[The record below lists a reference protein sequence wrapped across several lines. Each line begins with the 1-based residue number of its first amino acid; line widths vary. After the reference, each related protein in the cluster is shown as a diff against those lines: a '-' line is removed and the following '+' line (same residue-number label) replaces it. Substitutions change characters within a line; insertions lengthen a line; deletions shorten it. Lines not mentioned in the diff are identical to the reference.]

1 MTFND
6 HLFMV
11 KREIYGGKTSYPILI
26 YTVFIGNKDVLEIS
40 ILLTVDRKVV
50 GLAANV
56 ADSITSCTLVQ
67 SVITKSEFF
76 KAQG

>member
-1 MTFND
+1 MTVS
-6 HLFMV
+6 LWSREKFMV
-11 KREIYGGKTSYPILI
+11 GRHITPILI
-26 YTVFIGNKDVLEIS
+26 YIVFIGNKDVLEIS
-40 ILLTVDRKVV
+40 ILLTVDRKAV

-67 SVITKSEFF
+67 SVVTKSEFF